1 MTIRQRSETEARA
14 QGFDAK
20 IEAAFDWLSARSRYV
35 FGVLGTLLVAGAA
48 VAGLYELNKNRQDA
62 AELALAQVEYGFSV
76 AMGSP
81 IDEFLVSEPFNEEQA
96 RRAREEALAHF
107 EAVVLDHRRTRAAQ
121 VASVRAAEMEVDLGR
136 WSDAEARLGKLAAQ
150 LSRRDALRAVAL
162 RLLGFLQEEQ
172 GRFAEAGESYA
183 DAAGVQAYPARAS
196 LWMAAG
202 GSFARAG
209 ATERALA
216 AYQQV
221 LSLDPELAER
231 EGILERLSELTPAE
245 G

>member
-20 IEAAFDWLSARSRYV
+20 IEAAFDWLSARSLYV
-35 FGVLGTLLVAGAA
+35 FAVLGTLLVAGAA
-48 VAGLYELNKNRQDA
+48 VAGFYEVNKNRQDA
-62 AELALAQVEYGFSV
+62 AELALAQVEYGFAV

-81 IDEFLVSEPFNEEQA
+81 IEDFLVSVPFSEEQA

-107 EAVVLDHRRTRAAQ
+107 EAVVLDHRRTRAAR
-121 VASVRAAEMEVDLGR
+121 VASLRAAEMEVDLRR
-136 WSDAEARLGKLAAQ
+136 WSDAEARLAKLVAQ
-150 LSRRDALRAVAL
+150 LSGRDALRAVAL
-162 RLLGFLQEEQ
+162 RLLGFLQEQQ

-183 DAAGVQAYPARAS
+183 GAAGVQAYPARAA

-216 AYQQV
+216 AFQQV

-231 EGILERLSELTPAE
+231 EGIVERLSELAAE

>member
-1 MTIRQRSETEARA
+1 MTIRQRSETETRA

-81 IDEFLVSEPFNEEQA
+81 IDEFLVPEPFNEDQA

-107 EAVVLDHRRTRAAQ
+107 EAVVLDHRRSRAAQ

-136 WSDAEARLGKLAAQ
+136 WSDAEARLGK
-150 LSRRDALRAVAL
+150 
-162 RLLGFLQEEQ
+162 LQEEQ

-209 ATERALA
+209 ASERALA

-231 EGILERLSELTPAE
+231 EGIVERLSELAAAE

>member
-1 MTIRQRSETEARA
+1 MTIRQRSETETRA

-81 IDEFLVSEPFNEEQA
+81 IDEFLVPEPFNEDQA

-107 EAVVLDHRRTRAAQ
+107 EAVVLDHRRSRAAQ

-136 WSDAEARLGKLAAQ
+136 WSDAEARLGKLVGQ

-162 RLLGFLQEEQ
+162 RLLGFGASRRPASPTRMPQVCRPIQPAHLS
-172 GRFAEAGESYA
+172 GWLRAEAL
-183 DAAGVQAYPARAS
+183 RAPGPRS
-196 LWMAAG
+196 VRWLLI
-202 GSFARAG
+202 SR
-209 ATERALA
+209 
-216 AYQQV
+216 
-221 LSLDPELAER
+221 S
-231 EGILERLSELTPAE
+231 
-245 G
+245 

>member
-1 MTIRQRSETEARA
+1 MTIRQRSETETRA

-20 IEAAFDWLSARSRYV
+20 LEAAFEWLGARSLYV
-35 FGVLGTLLVAGAA
+35 IAVLGTLLVAGAA
-48 VAGLYELNKNRQDA
+48 VAGFYELNKNRQDA
-62 AELALAQVEYGFSV
+62 AELALAQVGYGFAV

-81 IDEFLVSEPFNEEQA
+81 IEDFLISEPFSKEQA

-107 EAVVLDHRRTRAAQ
+107 EAVVLDHRRTRTAQ
-121 VASVRAAEMEVDLGR
+121 VASLRAAEMEVDLGR
-136 WSDAEARLGKLAAQ
+136 WSDAQARLAKLVAQ

-162 RLLGFLQEEQ
+162 RLLGFLQEQQ

-209 ATERALA
+209 ASERALA
-216 AYQQV
+216 AFQQV

-231 EGILERLSELTPAE
+231 EGIVERLSELAAE